1 MAKNDQGVIVA
12 IHGVGTPAPGNILT
26 DLSKLSPNT
35 SYVRSDITEGGTTF
49 ARLVSDDGLVPDLI
63 EVNWSD
69 IKRPPRSIMGVA
81 AWTVALSFALSRA
94 TLPWTKVRLVTG
106 WFHTILF
113 EAVILWVLFP
123 VLLGLMHANLGG
135 FALAIADAAVVG
147 IAVVTLCASWNTT
160 RTAQIAGVLTVVG
173 LVALAAILWIWP
185 EKTGLVNPVAVRIY
199 GLAQIAAAV
208 FIAFTAIEVA
218 LRRALRQIT
227 FADALARLAFAYV
240 PLALLSAL
248 GSCIWAVTLNIVVR
262 LRHPAVLDQNWQ
274 TMFLQNLG
282 YDLASVELAMASATA
297 ALGVFVF
304 AAMLAYLIYCTI
316 NPEKQGAV
324 AHRAIFGLLILTP
337 LLLAIPGTLLAL
349 TSPYFGQIWRPIL
362 PPTLGQNVLVVYT
375 WSAMRVVPWLLARVT
390 GVATLLDVLADV
402 VFYITDRELRF
413 SSLEVCNK
421 RLALILQYA
430 QSHYTW
436 IHVVAHSQGSVIAH
450 RVLSE
455 LVSNVP
461 IVLTTVGCPLRT
473 LYERY
478 LGWPIT
484 LRSHWRNLFRSGDYV
499 GGPVNLVGIDENIGS
514 GGHTGYWE
522 DSRISGRLSERPPF
536 S

>member
-1 MAKNDQGVIVA
+1 MAKNDQGAIVA
-12 IHGVGTPAPGNILT
+12 IHGVGAPVPGNILT
-26 DLSKLSPNT
+26 QLSKLSPNI
-35 SYVRSDITEGGTTF
+35 SYVRHDIREGGTTF
-49 ARLVSDDGLVPDLI
+49 ARLESDDRLVPDLI

-81 AWTVALSFALSRA
+81 AWIVALSFALSRA
-94 TLPWTKVRLVTG
+94 TLPWTKVRLVTA

-113 EAVILWVLFP
+113 EAAILWVLFP
-123 VLLGLMHANLGG
+123 VLLGLMHSNLSG

-147 IAVVTLCASWNTT
+147 MAGLTLRASWNTT
-160 RTAQIAGVLTVVG
+160 RTAQIAGGLTVVG
-173 LVALAAILWIWP
+173 LMALAVILWIWP

-208 FIAFTAIEVA
+208 FITCTAVEVA

-240 PLALLSAL
+240 PLVLLSAL

-262 LRHPAVLDQNWQ
+262 LRHPAVLDQKWQ
-274 TMFLQNLG
+274 TMFVQNLG
-282 YDLASVELAMASATA
+282 YDLKSVEWATAGATA
-297 ALGVFVF
+297 ALGVFVIVATVTYRF
-304 AAMLAYLIYCTI
+304 TD
-316 NPEKQGAV
+316 PEKQGAV
-324 AHRAIFGLLILTP
+324 AHRAIFRLLILTP
-337 LLLAIPGTLLAL
+337 LFLALPGTLLAL
-349 TSPYFGQIWRPIL
+349 TSPYFGQILRPM
-362 PPTLGQNVLVVYT
+362 LGQNVLVVYT
-375 WSAMRVVPWLLARVT
+375 VSALRVVPWLVAAVT
-390 GVATLLDVLADV
+390 PVATILDVLADV
-402 VFYITDRELRF
+402 VFYIADPELRI
-413 SSLEVCNK
+413 SSFKVCNK
-421 RLALILQYA
+421 RLTLILQYA
-430 QSHYTW
+430 QSRYAW

-455 LVSNVP
+455 LASNVP
-461 IVLTTVGCPLRT
+461 IALTTVGCPLRT

-484 LRSHWRNLFRSGDYV
+484 LLPHWRNLFRSGDYV
-499 GGPVNLVGIDENIGS
+499 GGPVNLVGVDKNIGH
-514 GGHTGYWE
+514 GGHTGYWK